1 MDWNASGLE
10 LGLLVLAI
18 VVLVWDLT
26 VGHGAQRSKKSHYV
40 IAVLGLAVLFVW
52 SFRLP
57 TDVSFTAALVQDKF
71 ALFIKQILIASGMLA
86 VLATWPYANRRGWT
100 HRSAEFLVLLLFA
113 MIGGMALVGAQE
125 LLTLYVAFELLS
137 LPIYTLAAIEKS
149 RPESPEGAMK
159 IFLFGS
165 VSSAMLL
172 LGLALLFGATGTTFW
187 HQLPATLPH
196 AGLVGPGLLLLLAG
210 FGFKIAM
217 FPFYIWVP
225 DTYEAAP
232 TPMVAFLSV
241 APKAAGVATLL
252 RLYFEVFS
260 AQAYNVTA
268 WVGVLAAL
276 TMIAGNILALPQ
288 QNLKRLLAY
297 SGVAQIGYV
306 LLAVAAGTRLG
317 AGMALFFFVAY
328 LFSNMGAFLS
338 VAAVEAAGHEPTLQ
352 GVRNLIRRAPVL
364 AGSSAPACGG

>member
-1 MDWNASGLE
+1 
-10 LGLLVLAI
+10 
-18 VVLVWDLT
+18 
-26 VGHGAQRSKKSHYV
+26 
-40 IAVLGLAVLFVW
+40 
-52 SFRLP
+52 
-57 TDVSFTAALVQDKF
+57 
-71 ALFIKQILIASGMLA
+71 
-86 VLATWPYANRRGWT
+86 
-100 HRSAEFLVLLLFA
+100 
-113 MIGGMALVGAQE
+113 
-125 LLTLYVAFELLS
+125 
-137 LPIYTLAAIEKS
+137 
-149 RPESPEGAMK
+149 
-159 IFLFGS
+159 
-165 VSSAMLL
+165 MLL

-276 TMIAGNILALPQ
+276 TMIAGNMLALPQ
-288 QNLKRLLAY
+288 RNLKRLLAY

-306 LLAVAAGTRLG
+306 LLAVAAGTRFG

-364 AGSSAPACGG
+364 AGSFLAFLLSLGGIPFVLGFWGKLNVFLAAGRAGLWWLVFLGALLAVVALYYYLNVARWMFIVEEDAADVTVPLAIMIAVLLCAIVVVGGGLWPNLFVQPALDAVAGL